1 VTSADGTD
9 ADGTENRLLPSVQL
23 IERVLA
29 TDVSYTISRMRVL
42 ERIPGNPIGI
52 GYRRIDEKAVALVSV
67 FLPAFRRVIGL
78 RPGHEGE
85 IEALVAW
92 YRSYGVKP
100 TFEIVPGMYDAA
112 LGREL
117 ARHGFLPSGF
127 HAALIGEPDRSTQ
140 PNPDIDTDLD
150 IERVVSDEAT
160 ERYLDAYVAGW
171 GVPDK
176 DHAQFKSNVRP
187 WRQQPGWSL
196 YLARV
201 DGRPAAAATLYVADR
216 VAYLAD
222 ATTAPAFRGRG
233 LHAAL
238 LRQRIRDAGAAGV
251 DFIFSGAE
259 PMGTS
264 HRNMERAGLRLYFHR
279 TKWTAG

>member
-1 VTSADGTD
+1 VTSVVDEAH
-9 ADGTENRLLPSVQL
+9 RLLPSVEL

-52 GYRRIDEKAVALVSV
+52 FYRRIDEKAVALVSV

-85 IEALVAW
+85 IEPLVAW
-92 YRSYGVKP
+92 YRSYGVTP
-100 TFEIVPGMYDAA
+100 TFEIIPGMYDAA

-117 ARHGFLPSGF
+117 ARHGFLPSGY

-140 PNPDIDTDLD
+140 ANPDVD
-150 IERVVSDEAT
+150 IEQVGSEEAM

-171 GVPDK
+171 GIPEK
-176 DHAQFKSNVRP
+176 DHAQFKANVRP
-187 WRQQPGWSL
+187 WRAQPGWSL

-233 LHAAL
+233 LQAAL
-238 LRQRIRDAGAAGV
+238 LRQRIRDASAAGV
-251 DFIFSGAE
+251 DFVFSGAE
-259 PMGTS
+259 PFGTS

-279 TKWTAG
+279 TKWTAA

>member
-1 VTSADGTD
+1 LDGRL
-9 ADGTENRLLPSVQL
+9 DGRETRLVPSLAL

-29 TDVSYTISRMRVL
+29 TDAAYTISRMRVL
-42 ERIPGNPIGI
+42 ERIPGNPVGI
-52 GYRRIDEKAVALVSV
+52 GYRRIDDSAVALVSM
-67 FLPAFRRVIGL
+67 FLPAFTRVIGL

-85 IEALVAW
+85 IAPLLAW
-92 YRSYGVKP
+92 YRGYGVTP

-140 PNPDIDTDLD
+140 PNPAID
-150 IERVVSDEAT
+150 IERVASAEAM
-160 ERYLDAYVAGW
+160 EHYLDAYVAGW
-171 GVPDK
+171 GVPEK
-176 DHAQFKSNVRP
+176 DHAQFKANVRP
-187 WRQQPGWSL
+187 WREQPGWSL
-196 YLARV
+196 YLARI

-222 ATTAPAFRGRG
+222 GTTAPAYRGRG

-238 LRQRIRDAGAAGV
+238 LRQRIGDASMAGV
-251 DFIFSGAE
+251 DFVFSGAE

-264 HRNMERAGLRLYFHR
+264 HRNMERAGLRLHFLR
-279 TKWTAG
+279 TKWTAA